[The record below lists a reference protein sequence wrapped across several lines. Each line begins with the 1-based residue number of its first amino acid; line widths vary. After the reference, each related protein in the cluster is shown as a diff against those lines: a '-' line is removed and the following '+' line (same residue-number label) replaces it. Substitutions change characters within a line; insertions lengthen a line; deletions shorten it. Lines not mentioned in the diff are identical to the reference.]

1 MYDPPIDA
9 EFCADFKNEFL
20 RAVIAIYKN
29 TINILN
35 SERIR
40 STVGVKQGGP
50 MSCLLFI
57 IYLNVL
63 ALMLKALGNDSF
75 LLDVHALMLMDDT
88 VLLASTRKKMID
100 KFAILM
106 EFCAKYGME
115 VNEVKM
121 NFMVIN
127 GLGTDRREFTISGVT
142 VKHADSY
149 IYLGLSLIHI

>member
-1 MYDPPIDA
+1 MPRKTLFSILKKLG
-9 EFCADFKNEFL
+9 CGRRFL

-50 MSCLLFI
+50 MSCLLFV

-100 KFAILM
+100 EFAILNFVQNM
-106 EFCAKYGME
+106 E
-115 VNEVKM
+115 
-121 NFMVIN
+121 
-127 GLGTDRREFTISGVT
+127 
-142 VKHADSY
+142 
-149 IYLGLSLIHI
+149 